1 MIERV
6 SSKVASFTE
15 SVIREMTRLA
25 DAHDAINLSQGLP
38 DFACPPELKQAVKDA
53 VDADLNQYPTTFG
66 EVALREAIAARAGR
80 GYPGWVVDPDTELCV
95 TCGATEAMVATMLA
109 LVDPGDEVIMFEP
122 HYENYGPDAV
132 LAGARPV
139 FVPLCR
145 PGWDLDE
152 AELRAAFSD
161 RTRAIVVNTPHN
173 PTGKVF
179 GRAELAL
186 IAELC
191 QRHDALCFTD
201 EIYEHIQFLGAG
213 GHIPPATVPG
223 LADRTVT
230 INSLSK
236 TYAVTGWRVGWTIA
250 PAWATRAIRTV
261 HDFLT
266 VGAPTPLQA
275 AGVTALRLPERYYV
289 ELAEH
294 YRELRDLLCPALAEI
309 GFELRSPDGA
319 YYVLCGTGRFDP
331 DADDVAF
338 VRRLISEIGV
348 AVVPG
353 SSFFAEPAQ
362 GRDLVRFAFPKRP
375 ETLHAAI
382 NRLKALNE

>member
-1 MIERV
+1 VITRV

-25 DAHDAINLSQGLP
+25 DAHDAVNLSQGLP
-38 DFACPPELKQAVKDA
+38 DFACPPELKEAVKRA
-53 VDADLNQYPTTFG
+53 VDADLNQYPITFG
-66 EVALREAIAARAGR
+66 EPALRHAIAEKTAHT
-80 GYPGWVVDPDTELCV
+80 YPGWEVDPAEELCV

-109 LVDPGDEVIMFEP
+109 LIEPGDEVILFEP
-122 HYENYGPDAV
+122 HYENYGPDTV

-139 FVPLCR
+139 FVPLRR
-145 PGWDLDE
+145 PDWTIDE
-152 AELRAAFSD
+152 TALRSAFSA

-179 GRAELAL
+179 SRAELDL

-191 QRHDALCFTD
+191 QRWDALCITD
-201 EIYEHIQFLGAG
+201 EIYEHIHFLGAG

-223 LADRTVT
+223 LEDRTVT

-250 PAWATRAIRTV
+250 PPWATKAIRTV

-275 AGVTALRLPERYYV
+275 AAVTALQLPDEYYTR
-289 ELAEH
+289 LAEH
-294 YRELRDLLCPALAEI
+294 YLELRDILCPPLAEL
-309 GFELRSPDGA
+309 GFELHQPDGA
-319 YYVLCGTGRFDP
+319 YYVLCGTGKFDP
-331 DADDVAF
+331 YGDDVAF
-338 VRRLISEIGV
+338 VRRLVTEIGV
-348 AVVPG
+348 AAVPG
-353 SSFFAEPAQ
+353 SSFYADPKQ
-362 GRDLVRFAFPKRP
+362 GRDLIRFAFPKRP
-375 ETLHAAI
+375 ATLVAALE
-382 NRLKALNE
+382 RLRRLL

>member
-1 MIERV
+1 MIPRI

-15 SVIREMTRLA
+15 SVIREMTREA
-25 DAHDAINLSQGLP
+25 DAHGAVNLSQGLP
-38 DFACPPELKQAVKDA
+38 DFPCPPELKRAVAEA
-53 VDADLNQYPTTFG
+53 VHADLNQYPTTFG
-66 EVALREAIAARAGR
+66 ESALREAIAVKTEAA
-80 GYPGWVVDPDTELCV
+80 YPGWRVDPETELCV

-109 LVDPGDEVIMFEP
+109 LLEPGDEVVMFEP
-122 HYENYGPDAV
+122 RYENYGPDAIF
-132 LAGARPV
+132 AGAKPV
-139 FVPLCR
+139 FVPLHR
-145 PGWDLDE
+145 PDWTIDE

-179 GRAELAL
+179 SAEELEL

-191 QRHDALCFTD
+191 QTHDVLCFTD
-201 EIYEHIQFLGAG
+201 EIYEHIHFLGEG

-223 LADRTVT
+223 LEDRTVT

-250 PAWATRAIRTV
+250 PDWATKAIRTV

-275 AGVTALRLPERYYV
+275 AGVTAMRLPRGYYT

-294 YRELRDLLCPALAEI
+294 YRRLRDLLCPALADI
-309 GFELRSPDGA
+309 GFELRVPDGA
-319 YYVLCGTGRFDP
+319 YYVLCGTGKFDP
-331 DADDVAF
+331 AKDDVAF
-338 VRRLISEIGV
+338 ARRLITEAGV
-348 AVVPG
+348 ATVPG
-353 SSFFAEPAQ
+353 SSFYADPAK
-362 GRDLVRFAFPKRP
+362 GADLVRFAFPKRE
-375 ETLHAAI
+375 ETLLAAI
-382 NRLKALNE
+382 DRLGTLG